1 MTSNFRSDADRALY
15 SVREFCRRN
24 SIGKTTF
31 FALVRAG
38 AVVTVKVGTRT
49 LVPASSEQAWHDT
62 LAGPTHKPTH
72 KSTADVREPERTA
85 AGHKSRQGI
94 DVKA

>member
-1 MTSNFRSDADRALY
+1 MMTNSGDRALY

-31 FALVRAG
+31 FELVKSG

-49 LVPASSEQAWHDT
+49 LVPADSERAWHAT
-62 LAGPTHKPTH
+62 LVRNPVH
-72 KSTADVREPERTA
+72 KSNADLGEPQRTA
-85 AGHKSRQGI
+85 ANLHQSPPPSNIRRS
-94 DVKA
+94 